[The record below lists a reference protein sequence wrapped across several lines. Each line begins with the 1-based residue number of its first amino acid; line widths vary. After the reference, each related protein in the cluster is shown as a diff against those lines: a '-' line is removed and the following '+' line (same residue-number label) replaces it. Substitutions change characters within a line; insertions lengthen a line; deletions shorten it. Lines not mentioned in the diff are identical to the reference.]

1 MNSESPI
8 ALIGVGTA
16 GCAIAH
22 GVRRAFGSDIRCILA
37 DTDAATG
44 DSGEPFVLLGGE
56 RLSGRGAGGDIVAG
70 RLAAEGSIKAM
81 DEHLEGLRL
90 AVIVTAL
97 GGGTGGGATLEA
109 AKHLGDLGIPSVV
122 FATTPFSFEGDDR
135 KRNARGMTTM
145 IEDAANATFFL
156 PLDKLVG
163 DTDNMADAMRRA
175 IDVVA
180 GGVTLFW
187 RLVEKL
193 ATAVADAAAG
203 DGEDAAAERLRHL
216 LSVAGRGR
224 FATVTTQGHN
234 RAAAAVEKI
243 LKSDMLALSSNPVRA
258 VLCGVLAGDDLL
270 LSEVGQIAD
279 GVRGAFGGHT
289 FDLATVNDEAT
300 FSGRISVVAMLF
312 EGGSRQE
319 AESRPGSV
327 MSGRRRQK
335 GILAVGPT
343 GRGRFKNAEP
353 TIWHDE
359 DLDVPTFI
367 RKGFSLDF

>member
-1 MNSESPI
+1 MSGESPMV
-8 ALIGVGTA
+8 LMGVGTS

-22 GVRRAFGSDIRCILA
+22 GVCRAFGCGIRCVLA
-37 DTDAATG
+37 DTDASTG
-44 DSGEPFVLLGGE
+44 DSGEPFVLLGGD

-70 RLAAEGSIKAM
+70 RLAAEGSIKAI
-81 DEHLEGLRL
+81 DEYMEGVRL

-122 FATTPFSFEGDDR
+122 FATTPFNFEGDDR
-135 KRNARGMTTM
+135 KRNARGLTTM
-145 IEDAANATFFL
+145 IEDAANATFLL

-187 RLVEKL
+187 RLVEKPGFIRL
-193 ATAVADAAAG
+193 DT
-203 DGEDAAAERLRHL
+203 ERLRHM

-234 RAAAAVEKI
+234 RAEAAVERI

-258 VLCGVLAGDDLL
+258 TLCGVLAGDDLL
-270 LSEVGQIAD
+270 LSEVGRIAD
-279 GVRGAFGGHT
+279 GVRSAFGGHT

-300 FSGRISVVAMLF
+300 FSGRISVVTMLF
-312 EGGSRQE
+312 EGGTRQD
-319 AESRPGSV
+319 AEGRPGSV
-327 MSGRRRQK
+327 MSGRRKQR
-335 GILAVGPT
+335 GALSVGPT

-353 TIWHDE
+353 TIWRDE

-367 RKGFSLDF
+367 RKSLSLDF

>member
-1 MNSESPI
+1 MTSESPI

-16 GCAIAH
+16 GCAVAH
-22 GVRRAFGSDIRCILA
+22 GVCRAFGSEMRCLLA
-37 DTDAATG
+37 DTDASTG
-44 DSGEPFVLLGGE
+44 DSGEQFVLLGGE

-109 AKHLGDLGIPSVV
+109 AKHLADLGIPSVV
-122 FATTPFSFEGDDR
+122 FATLPFTFEGDDR
-135 KRNARGMTTM
+135 QRNARGMTTM

-187 RLVEKL
+187 RLVEKPGYIRL
-193 ATAVADAAAG
+193 DT
-203 DGEDAAAERLRHL
+203 ERLRHM

-234 RAAAAVEKI
+234 RAEAAVERI
-243 LKSDMLALSSNPVRA
+243 LKSDMLALSSNPIKA
-258 VLCGVLAGDDLL
+258 TLCGVLAGDDLL
-270 LSEVGQIAD
+270 LSEVGTIAD
-279 GVRGAFGGHT
+279 GVRNAFGGHT

-300 FSGRISVVAMLF
+300 FSGRISVVTMLF

-319 AESRPGSV
+319 SESARPGSV
-327 MSGRRRQK
+327 MSGRRKSR
-335 GILAVGPT
+335 GALSVGPT

-367 RKGFSLDF
+367 RKSLSLDF